1 MRKKN
6 KNKIKN
12 EIKCLLNNIKFKS
25 INLTLSKQIII
36 IWIIITLISLFFPW
50 VIDTNKNIL
59 WNSFASLSWNI
70 GYILLLILF
79 FSLFIIFSTNYKDK
93 LKLYSNISVK
103 NHFFIIT
110 SAFIIIS
117 FNIVA
122 VSFIN
127 WLNTFFESLT
137 YWNWVILSMTWW
149 FIMLIWWFLLR
160 KEYYSDSSE
169 IILNKLNQNREQMKK
184 EDNMKLPF

>member
-160 KEYYSDSSE
+160 KEYYSNSSE
-169 IILNKLNQNREQMKK
+169 IILNKLNQNREQIKK

>member
-169 IILNKLNQNREQMKK
+169 IILNKLNQNREQIKK

>member
-1 MRKKN
+1 MSKKN

-127 WLNTFFESLT
+127 WLNTFFESLI

-160 KEYYSDSSE
+160 KEYYSNSSE
-169 IILNKLNQNREQMKK
+169 IILNKLNQNREQIKK

>member
-1 MRKKN
+1 MSKKN

-160 KEYYSDSSE
+160 KEYYSNSSE
-169 IILNKLNQNREQMKK
+169 IILNKLNQNREQIKK

>member
-1 MRKKN
+1 MSKKN

-25 INLTLSKQIII
+25 LNLTLSKQIII
-36 IWIIITLISLFFPW
+36 IWIIVTFVSLFLPW

-59 WNSFASLSWNI
+59 WNSFASISWNI
-70 GYILLLILF
+70 WYILLLILI

-117 FNIVA
+117 FNIIA
-122 VSFIN
+122 ISFIN
-127 WLNTFFESLT
+127 WLNTFFESLI
-137 YWNWVILSMTWW
+137 YWKWVVLSMTWW
-149 FIMLIWWFLLR
+149 FIILIWWFLLR
-160 KEYYSDSSE
+160 KEYYLDSSE
-169 IILNKLNQNREQMKK
+169 IILNKLNQNREQIKK
-184 EDNMKLPF
+184 EDNMKLPI